1 MRITSQQRKLLPFL
15 QEKELAGLSFTLEE
29 LSEASGYPL
38 QASVKA
44 KMSRGEWDPFI
55 VQTMDSD
62 RFMAS
67 GTLGLSI
74 VDFAVRTSSKWRR
87 GLYETDDS
95 DISDS
100 NQVFRLWKPV
110 TFDSLWGKC
119 DTSDVDEVS
128 DAWFSRRKTL
138 ENVSKDF
145 NEFLDQIKRE
155 HAIETGIVERLYTLD
170 RGVTDTFIKQG
181 FVESYIS
188 HEDTNVPVPKLL
200 AHLTDHM
207 EAIDFVFD
215 VVKEDR
221 ELSVGFIHELHALV
235 TRTQDSAEGRDSKGN
250 KTSIP
255 LLKGKFKELEN
266 NPSRADG
273 TKVLYCPP
281 LQVASEMDNLL
292 RHYHSKSKQQA
303 HPIIL
308 AAWFHHAFTTIHPY
322 QDGNGRLA
330 RLLTSLILIKHGY
343 FPFTVQREEAKEK
356 YITALE
362 QADRGN
368 PQPLV
373 SYLSQNQRRSIE
385 RALNLREVT
394 TDSLD
399 EVTRIL
405 SGKLEALHGKEAAE
419 RVERLSVG
427 RNKAFEICKKAMED
441 SMERLRRQFNG
452 NTEIELS
459 LCPPSGE
466 HEHYYLGQ
474 VIKYAKHHDYYFN
487 RSLPKGWVRL
497 DLRLGAGKHY
507 RFHLTL
513 HHYGYDDSVL
523 AIGAFLEHVNQGQ
536 GAQERVEAA
545 LPLDIKPHLLSAA
558 SDMTPKS
565 NSITRFVQQAL
576 TVALARIASEL

>member
-1 MRITSQQRKLLPFL
+1 MRITSQQRKLFPFL
-15 QEKELAGLSFTLEE
+15 QERELAGKIFTLEE
-29 LSEASGYPL
+29 LSEATGYPL
-38 QASVKA
+38 QGSVKA

-55 VQTMDSD
+55 VQVKNTDSY
-62 RFMAS
+62 MAL
-67 GTLGLSI
+67 GTLDLTLNDFVFKISSRGRRQQNISNTGLPN
-74 VDFAVRTSSKWRR
+74 DGK
-87 GLYETDDS
+87 
-95 DISDS
+95 
-100 NQVFRLWKPV
+100 VFRLWKPV
-110 TFDSLWGKC
+110 TFGVAWERC
-119 DTSDVDEVS
+119 ETNQIDEVK
-128 DAWFSRRKTL
+128 DAWFSRRKVL
-138 ENVSKDF
+138 ENSSKEF

-200 AHLTDHM
+200 AYLTDHM

-221 ELSVGFIHELHALV
+221 KLSVGFIHGLHALV
-235 TRTQDSAEGRDSKGN
+235 TRSQDSAEGRDSIGN
-250 KTSIP
+250 KRNIP

-273 TKVLYCPP
+273 TTVLYCPP
-281 LQVASEMDNLL
+281 LQVASEMDTLMQIY
-292 RHYHSKSKQQA
+292 RKRTGIGT

-330 RLLTSLILIKHGY
+330 RLLTSLILIKHGF

-385 RALNLREVT
+385 HALNLREVT

-419 RVERLSVG
+419 RTERLSVG
-427 RNKAFEICKKAMED
+427 RNKAFEICYKAMED
-441 SMERLRRQFNG
+441 SMERLRKQFNG

-459 LCPPSGE
+459 HCPPSGE

-474 VIKYAKHHDYYFN
+474 VIKYAKHHNYYFN

-497 DLRLGAGKHY
+497 DLRLGTGKHY

-558 SDMTPKS
+558 SDMTPKA

-576 TVALARIASEL
+576 TVALAHIASEL